1 MLEQVIKGNYIS
13 IQVIIAIEEYSH
25 GLNFLPVFSVIV

>member
-13 IQVIIAIEEYSH
+13 IQVIAIEEYSH